1 MKKTL
6 YLLLFIPLF
15 GMVSCKSTSKVAK
28 KSPTEEKAYSKEQK
42 SSPKMQTASASE
54 SKAEITSKTEIS
66 STKLN
71 KNIIS
76 SALEHVG
83 TKYKYGG
90 TDSSG
95 FDCSGLV
102 YTTFKKFDIPLPR
115 SSHEMAEHGAKIKDS
130 DIQEGDLVFFITNG
144 GKRINHVGIVTE
156 VNNDEI
162 KFVHSS
168 TKKGVIVSSTKEPYY
183 QKNYVKAT
191 RILN

>member
-6 YLLLFIPLF
+6 YLLLCLPLL
-15 GMVSCKSTSKVAK
+15 GMVSCKSTSKVK
-28 KSPTEEKAYSKEQK
+28 KKAQTEERAYNKTQK
-42 SSPKMQTASASE
+42 SSPKMKTASVSE
-54 SKAEITSKTEIS
+54 SKTEIKS
-66 STKLN
+66 NTVSNKKLN
-71 KNIIS
+71 NNIIS
-76 SALEHVG
+76 SALKHVG

-102 YTTFKKFDIPLPR
+102 YSTFKKFDISLPR
-115 SSHEMAEHGAKIKDS
+115 SSYEMAEFGAKIKDS

-156 VNNDEI
+156 VSNDEI

>member
-1 MKKTL
+1 MKKIL
-6 YLLLFIPLF
+6 YLLFLLPLL
-15 GMVSCKSTSKVAK
+15 GMVSCKSSSKVAK
-28 KSPTEEKAYSKEQK
+28 KSQTEEKIYTKNQK

-76 SALEHVG
+76 AALEHVG

-115 SSHEMAEHGAKIKDS
+115 SSYEMAEFGTRIKDS

-156 VNNDEI
+156 VSKDEI

-168 TKKGVIVSSTKEPYY
+168 TKRGVIVSSTKEPYY
-183 QKNYVKAT
+183 QKNYVKAA
-191 RILN
+191 RVLN

>member
-6 YLLLFIPLF
+6 YLLLLLPFL

-28 KSPTEEKAYSKEQK
+28 KSNTEEKAYTKNEK
-42 SSPKMQTASASE
+42 SSPKMKTASASKSE
-54 SKAEITSKTEIS
+54 TKSKSAKN
-66 STKLN
+66 KLSN
-71 KNIIS
+71 NIIATAMS
-76 SALEHVG
+76 NLG

-90 TDSSG
+90 TDKSG

-102 YTTFKKFDIPLPR
+102 YTAFQKFDISLPR
-115 SSHEMAEHGAKIKDS
+115 SSYAMAEFGGKIKDS

-144 GKRINHVGIVTE
+144 GKRINHVGLVIE
-156 VNNDEI
+156 VNRDEI

-191 RILN
+191 RILD

>member
-6 YLLLFIPLF
+6 YLLLCLPLL
-15 GMVSCKSTSKVAK
+15 GMVSCKSTSKVK
-28 KSPTEEKAYSKEQK
+28 KKAQTEERAYNKTQK
-42 SSPKMQTASASE
+42 SSPKMKTASVSE

-76 SALEHVG
+76 SALDHVG

-115 SSHEMAEHGAKIKDS
+115 SSHEMAEFGEKLRDS

-156 VNNDEI
+156 VSKDEI

-168 TKKGVIVSSTKEPYY
+168 TKRGVIVSSTKEPYY
-183 QKNYVKAT
+183 QKNFVKAA